1 MNFRSDPNATTAAE
15 RAPRHVAAR
24 SAGARGGPR
33 AAAGSQL
40 PSRPARRRRPVL
52 EAPAADGAYRS
63 QFVTGTSNGGLT
75 AQPGGDRRRWKS
87 RIFGGAYDTAPAT
100 GVRGAEPPA
109 SGGGRGATLR
119 LLPLPA
125 DPPTRWSGPRSATRT
140 VRPSG
145 PLPGWPGDGSDR
157 ARRGGRPGRPR
168 RLHRSACARS
178 CRAGTAR
185 AGPEVLDASYRATPV
200 EAAGSPARWNG
211 TPGTGSPSPSCA
223 AIRTSAVRSTSSRV
237 RTSPWGDTSTRGSP
251 VTPCARAGTTRR
263 T

>member
-1 MNFRSDPNATTAAE
+1 MWPPAPLGPVVGRGLRLAVNFHPDRLAGDGRSSRPRPRTAPTARSSSPARATAGSPHSPAAIAGAG
-15 RAPRHVAAR
+15 RAGSSAGRTTPRPRLVYGALNLRHQVVGAAPRFGSSHFR
-24 SAGARGGPR
+24 LTRRHAGVGHPLLPGQCGRAVHFRGGH
-33 AAAGSQL
+33 
-40 PSRPARRRRPVL
+40 
-52 EAPAADGAYRS
+52 
-63 QFVTGTSNGGLT
+63 
-75 AQPGGDRRRWKS
+75 
-87 RIFGGAYDTAPAT
+87 
-100 GVRGAEPPA
+100 
-109 SGGGRGATLR
+109 
-119 LLPLPA
+119 
-125 DPPTRWSGPRSATRT
+125 
-140 VRPSG
+140 
-145 PLPGWPGDGSDR
+145 GDGSDR